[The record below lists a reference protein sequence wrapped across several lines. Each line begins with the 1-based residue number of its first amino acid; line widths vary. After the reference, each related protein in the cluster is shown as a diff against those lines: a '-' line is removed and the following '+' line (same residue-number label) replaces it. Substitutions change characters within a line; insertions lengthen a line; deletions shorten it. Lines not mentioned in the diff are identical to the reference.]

1 MAKLLKVLGIVLGA
15 LVGLVV
21 IAMFAVSLFF
31 DPNDY
36 KAEIAAAVEESTGR
50 ALTLEGDLELEL
62 FPRLR
67 IAVGEAALANAA
79 GFGEEPFARIQSARL
94 QLGLIPLILSQSLQI
109 DEARL
114 EGVTLNL
121 ARDAQGRD
129 NWQDLGAAAATA
141 EPAAPE
147 PQAPPSPEAAEA
159 TMTMTFEVDAI
170 VIDNAEVNW
179 VDAAAGTRWQLAD
192 FNLELAD
199 LEPDTAFPMSI
210 SFALTGDE
218 LAINL
223 AAEMQATLGLD
234 DNIYTFQD
242 LVVDIDGNGAAWPG
256 GEGAVALSFDT
267 LTANLG
273 EESLDLQGLALEF
286 LNLNVTGNLSGRQL
300 FTGLSLTGAVEI
312 AEFDPR
318 ELMDAFSVA
327 IEIADPDVLRRVS
340 ATAEL
345 AYDANR
351 MMLEQMSLTLDD
363 SALTGAAGYR
373 GETLSFDLTIDSIN
387 VDRYLPP
394 AEDPAQE
401 EEGSLD
407 EVDLPLDAL
416 RDFDAAGR
424 MAVGALQFS
433 GLSFS
438 DVAFQLSAQDGR
450 VRFTPSASLYGGRYA
465 GEIGI
470 DVQADTALLTLEQQ
484 LTEVDAGALAEELLD
499 SRMFTGAANLQ
510 MDLSATGAN
519 LGDVR
524 RALDGNV
531 TFALT
536 DGTWEGIDMW
546 YEMRRAKALFDR
558 VDAPARDA
566 GDPRTPFSRISATGV
581 IEDAVL
587 TNRDLS
593 ANLDF
598 MTLTGAGTVNLLTDE
613 MSFDL
618 TARVAD
624 GERVQ
629 ADPLMA
635 DLVGDELPLR
645 VRGSLTAP
653 SVSPDYSAMV
663 RAEVQERVDER
674 VEEEREELRER
685 VQDRLRGILDR

>member
-1 MAKLLKVLGIVLGA
+1 MAKLLKVLGIVFGA

-21 IAMFAVSLFF
+21 IAMVAVSLFF

-94 QLGLIPLILSQSLQI
+94 QLGLIPLIFSQSLQI

-114 EGVTLNL
+114 EGLTLNL

-129 NWQDLGAAAATA
+129 NWQDLGGAGATA
-141 EPAAPE
+141 EPATPE
-147 PQAPPSPEAAEA
+147 PQAAPSPEAVEV

-170 VIDNAEVNW
+170 VIDSAEVNW

-199 LEPDTAFPMSI
+199 LEPDAAFPMSI

-223 AAEMQATLGLD
+223 AAEMQASLGLD
-234 DNIYTFQD
+234 DNIYTFED
-242 LVVDIDGNGAAWPG
+242 LVVDIDGSGAAWPG
-256 GEGAVALSFDT
+256 GEGALALSFDT
-267 LTANLG
+267 LTANLD
-273 EESLDLQGLALEF
+273 EESVDLQGLALEF

-318 ELMDAFSVA
+318 ELMEVFSVA
-327 IEIADPDVLRRVS
+327 IETADPDVLRRVS

-351 MMLEQMSLTLDD
+351 MMLEQMDLVLDD
-363 SALTGAAGYR
+363 SALTGSAGYR

-387 VDRYLPP
+387 ADRYLPP
-394 AEDPAQE
+394 AEEPAQE
-401 EEGSLD
+401 EQGSLD

-424 MAVGALQFS
+424 MVVGALQFS

-438 DVAFQLSAQDGR
+438 DVAFQFSAQDGR

-484 LTEVDAGALAEELLD
+484 LTEVDAGALGEELLD
-499 SRMFTGAANLQ
+499 SRMFTGTANLQ

-519 LGDVR
+519 LGAVR

-531 TFALT
+531 SFALT
-536 DGTWEGIDMW
+536 DGTWEGVDMW
-546 YEMRRAKALFDR
+546 YEMRRAKALFDQ

-566 GDPRTPFSRISATGV
+566 GDPRTPFSSISATGV

-635 DLVGDELPLR
+635 DLTGDELPLR

-663 RAEVQERVDER
+663 RAEVEEAVDER

-685 VQDRLRGILDR
+685 VQDRLRGILER